1 LTEARVR
8 AGREAW
14 AVFGGLAVLYWLG
27 RAPSFG
33 PGDSAQHAL
42 AAVLWGVPRPPGYPL
57 YTALAHLFALAGGV
71 SWVGGF
77 SALCQAGAAALVYL
91 LARRQGCGVPA
102 ALSATLLLALAP
114 LYWFYAEVPEVRGLN
129 DLLAAGAA
137 AAAVLQAPA
146 WLLALLLGLGL
157 SHHPTFLF
165 IVPSVLLLARAPR
178 RAELPAAAAAALAGL
193 AAPYL
198 LLWLRL
204 SFGAPPAYNPDAAA
218 GLSGVLALFLR
229 RGTGGLLSA
238 AGGAHP
244 GLSAAGLVR
253 QLSWYARSAYDSL
266 TAGLVL
272 AALGAWALRGRR
284 RELAAWL
291 LWALLPALVYAGFA
305 AAQIRAEDAKYFYAV
320 AARFHLLPLL
330 GLAVLAAH
338 GAQLLA
344 SRIRERFVWGLV
356 AAAVAAGA
364 LRPASLRRHQPTRD
378 YALDILAA
386 TRPGDAVV
394 LDSDDAVF
402 ALLYEDLA
410 ERRGDGRV
418 WLVPAMF
425 GYAPYLEQ
433 LARAHP
439 GLKAPRE
446 GGRVSLDWRRWLAD
460 NPGRAFWAEGS
471 LRPALERDL
480 PGSYPDGPL
489 IRMALK
495 ESGTPAGGAERFLD
509 SSLGRLARWR
519 LFEFTQEVQ
528 LERDGAALAHW
539 HLQRNGAD
547 PRLSGALA
555 ERLEAL
561 W

>member
-1 LTEARVR
+1 MTGARVR

-14 AVFGGLAVLYWLG
+14 AVFAALAVLYWLC
-27 RAPSFG
+27 RSPSFG

-42 AAVLWGVPRPPGYPL
+42 SALLWGVPRPPGYPL
-57 YTALAHLFALAGGV
+57 YTAAAHLFALAGGV

-77 SALCQAGAAALVYL
+77 SALTQAGAAALVYL
-91 LARRQGCGVPA
+91 LARSQGCGRPA
-102 ALSATLLLALAP
+102 ALSATLLLALSP
-114 LYWFYAEVPEVRGLN
+114 LFWFYAEAPEVRGLN

-137 AAAVLQAPA
+137 AAAALQAPA
-146 WLLALLLGLGL
+146 WLLGLLLGLGL

-178 RAELPAAAAAALAGL
+178 RAELPGAAAAALAGL
-193 AAPYL
+193 AGPYL
-198 LLWLRL
+198 LLGLRL
-204 SFGAPPAYNPDAAA
+204 SFGAAPAYNPDGAA
-218 GLSGVLALFLR
+218 GFSGALGLFLR
-229 RGTGGLLSA
+229 RGTGGLLSV

-244 GLSAAGLVR
+244 GFSAAGFAR
-253 QLSWYARSAYDSL
+253 QLSWYARSLYDSL

-272 AALGAWALRGRR
+272 AALGVWALRGRR
-284 RELAAWL
+284 RELWAWL
-291 LWALLPALVYAGFA
+291 SWALLPAVVYALFA
-305 AAQIRAEDAKYFYAV
+305 SAQLRAEDAKYFYAV
-320 AARFHLLPLL
+320 AARFHLLPLM
-330 GLAVLAAH
+330 GAAVLAAH

-344 SRIRERFVWGLV
+344 SRIRERFVWGLA
-356 AAAVAAGA
+356 AAAVAAGV
-364 LRPASLRRHQPTRD
+364 LRPASLRRHEPTRD
-378 YALDILAA
+378 YARDILAA

-394 LDSDDAVF
+394 LDSDDAIF

-410 ERRGDGRV
+410 ERRGEGRV

-425 GYAPYLEQ
+425 GYAPYREQ

-439 GLKAPRE
+439 GLKTPE
-446 GGRVSLDWRRWLAD
+446 DGGRLSLDWRRWLAA
-460 NPGRAFWAEGS
+460 NPGRGFWAEGS

-480 PGSYPDGPL
+480 PTSYPDGPL
-489 IRMALK
+489 IRLALV
-495 ESGTPAGGAERFLD
+495 ETGTPAGGAERFLD

-539 HLQRNGAD
+539 HLQRNGAE
-547 PRLSGALA
+547 PRLSGALE